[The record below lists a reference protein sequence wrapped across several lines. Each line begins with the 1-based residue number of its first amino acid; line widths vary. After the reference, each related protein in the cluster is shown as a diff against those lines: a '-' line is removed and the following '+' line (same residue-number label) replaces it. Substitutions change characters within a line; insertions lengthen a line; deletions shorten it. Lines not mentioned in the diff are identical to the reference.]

1 MSNQRWKGKL
11 YLLGAS
17 CLFCSSLFG
26 QVADTTSYHKL
37 SDVEVI
43 GHRKPSVLKSSA
55 PIQILNNR
63 SFEQL
68 GLQDLSD
75 AVKRFSGVS
84 VQDYGGIGGLKTV
97 SVRSLGAKH
106 TAVSYDGV
114 TITDMQSGQ
123 VDISRFSLDDVEM
136 VSLSI
141 GQADDIFQS
150 ARVLA
155 SAGTLSIQ
163 TRSPYLEGD
172 KSFRLQGK
180 IKTGSFGLFNPY
192 MRYEQRLGKTYALS
206 VQGDWTRADGRYPYT
221 FTNGNIVT
229 HEKRKNSDV
238 NSWRTELN
246 LFADWKRNGKLQLKG
261 FGTRF
266 AGCRNSL

>member
-17 CLFCSSLFG
+17 CLFGSSLFG
-26 QVADTTSYHKL
+26 QVTDTTSYHKL

-163 TRSPYLEGD
+163 TRSPYQEGD

-192 MRYEQRLGKTYALS
+192 MRYEQRLGKRMPCRFKAT
-206 VQGDWTRADGRYPYT
+206 GHGRM
-221 FTNGNIVT
+221 
-229 HEKRKNSDV
+229 
-238 NSWRTELN
+238 
-246 LFADWKRNGKLQLKG
+246 
-261 FGTRF
+261 
-266 AGCRNSL
+266 AGILIRLPMVIS

>member
-26 QVADTTSYHKL
+26 QVIDTTSYHKL

-163 TRSPYLEGD
+163 TRSPYLEEDILACLIRTCGM
-172 KSFRLQGK
+172 
-180 IKTGSFGLFNPY
+180 N
-192 MRYEQRLGKTYALS
+192 S
-206 VQGDWTRADGRYPYT
+206 VW
-221 FTNGNIVT
+221 
-229 HEKRKNSDV
+229 EKRMPCRYKATGHG
-238 NSWRTELN
+238 RT
-246 LFADWKRNGKLQLKG
+246 
-261 FGTRF
+261 
-266 AGCRNSL
+266 AGILIRLPMVIS